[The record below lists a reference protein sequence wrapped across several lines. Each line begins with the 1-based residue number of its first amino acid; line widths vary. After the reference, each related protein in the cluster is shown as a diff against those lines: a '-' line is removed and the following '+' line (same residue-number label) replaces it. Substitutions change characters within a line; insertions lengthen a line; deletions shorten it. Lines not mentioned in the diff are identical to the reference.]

1 MGKLAAKQ
9 IENLTT
15 PGTYEDGDGL
25 HLLIKPNGKKYWVL
39 SFQPCEKR
47 REMELG
53 TYPAIGFKKTR
64 QNSRANASGGNS
76 YRAVI

>member
-39 SFQPCEKR
+39 RFQPCEKR

-53 TYPAIGFKKTR
+53 T
-64 QNSRANASGGNS
+64 
-76 YRAVI
+76 

>member
-1 MGKLAAKQ
+1 MHAKPARSFWGAKQIKGIPMGKLAAKQ

-39 SFQPCEKR
+39 RFQPCEKR

-53 TYPAIGFKKTR
+53 T
-64 QNSRANASGGNS
+64 
-76 YRAVI
+76 